1 MITAEERV
9 SGNATMTRVLIA
21 DDHELIRCGLRQVIE
36 HHPEWEVCDEV
47 ITGAQALKR
56 AADLKPDVVIVDIN
70 MPEMDAVGLT
80 RQIRQRLPNTEV
92 LIFTMHEGEELM
104 CALIAAGARGY
115 VLKSDPTRDV
125 VAAIDAL
132 SKHLP
137 YFTGKASIE
146 LRESF
151 VKSIKGDQ
159 RRFHSA
165 PLSLRE
171 REIIQLLAEG
181 KGNKQV
187 AAILGISVKT
197 VETHRATIMH
207 KLEANSIVELVHYA
221 VRNNIIST

>member
-1 MITAEERV
+1 
-9 SGNATMTRVLIA
+9 MTRILIA
-21 DDHELIRCGLRQVIE
+21 DDHELIRRGLRQMIE
-36 HHPEWEVCDEV
+36 RHPDWEVCDEV
-47 ITGAQALKR
+47 VTGVQALER
-56 AADLKPDVVIVDIN
+56 ALELKPDVMIIDVS
-70 MPEMDAVGLT
+70 MPEMDAVQLT

-115 VLKSDPTRDV
+115 VLKSDPTRDMI
-125 VAAIDAL
+125 AAVEAL

-137 YFTGKASIE
+137 YFTGKVSIE

-159 RRFHSA
+159 SRFPSA
-165 PLSLRE
+165 SLSQRE
-171 REIIQLLAEG
+171 REIVQLLAEG
-181 KGNKQV
+181 KSNKQV

>member
-1 MITAEERV
+1 MIRI
-9 SGNATMTRVLIA
+9 LIA
-21 DDHELIRCGLRQVIE
+21 DDHELIRRGLRQMIE
-36 HHPEWEVCDEV
+36 RHADWEVCDEV
-47 ITGAQALKR
+47 ETGVQALER
-56 AADLKPDVVIVDIN
+56 ASELKPHVMIIDVS
-70 MPEMDAVGLT
+70 MPEMDAVQLT

-92 LIFTMHEGEELM
+92 LVFTMHEGEELM

-125 VAAIDAL
+125 IAAIEAL

-137 YFTGKASIE
+137 FFTGKVSIE

-159 RRFHSA
+159 SRFPSA
-165 PLSLRE
+165 SLSQRE
-171 REIIQLLAEG
+171 REIVQLLAEG
-181 KGNKQV
+181 KSNKQV
-187 AAILGISVKT
+187 AAILGISIKT

-207 KLEANSIVELVHYA
+207 KLDANSIVELVHYA

>member
-1 MITAEERV
+1 
-9 SGNATMTRVLIA
+9 MTRILIA
-21 DDHELIRCGLRQVIE
+21 DDHELIRRGLRQMIE
-36 HHPEWEVCDEV
+36 RHPDWEVCDEV
-47 ITGAQALKR
+47 ATGVQALER
-56 AADLKPDVVIVDIN
+56 APELKPDVMIIDVS
-70 MPEMDAVGLT
+70 MPEMDAVQLT

-92 LIFTMHEGEELM
+92 LVFTMHEGEELM

-115 VLKSDPTRDV
+115 VLKSDPTRDMI
-125 VAAIDAL
+125 AAIEAL

-137 YFTGKASIE
+137 YFTGKVSIE

-159 RRFHSA
+159 SRFPSA
-165 PLSLRE
+165 SLSQRE
-171 REIIQLLAEG
+171 REIVQLLAEG
-181 KGNKQV
+181 KSNKQV

>member
-1 MITAEERV
+1 
-9 SGNATMTRVLIA
+9 
-21 DDHELIRCGLRQVIE
+21 
-36 HHPEWEVCDEV
+36 
-47 ITGAQALKR
+47 
-56 AADLKPDVVIVDIN
+56 
-70 MPEMDAVGLT
+70 MPEMDAVQLT

-92 LIFTMHEGEELM
+92 LVFTMHEGEELM

-115 VLKSDPTRDV
+115 VLKSDPTRDMI
-125 VAAIDAL
+125 AAIEAL

-137 YFTGKASIE
+137 YFTGKVSIE

-159 RRFHSA
+159 SRFPSA
-165 PLSLRE
+165 SLSQRE
-171 REIIQLLAEG
+171 REIVQLLAEG
-181 KGNKQV
+181 KSNKQV

>member
-1 MITAEERV
+1 MIRI
-9 SGNATMTRVLIA
+9 LIA
-21 DDHELIRCGLRQVIE
+21 DDHELIRRGLRQMIE
-36 HHPEWEVCDEV
+36 RHANWEVCDEV
-47 ITGAQALKR
+47 VTGVQALER
-56 AADLKPDVVIVDIN
+56 ASELKPHVMIIDVS
-70 MPEMDAVGLT
+70 MPEMDAVQLT

-92 LIFTMHEGEELM
+92 LVFTMHEGEELM

-125 VAAIDAL
+125 IAAIEAL

-137 YFTGKASIE
+137 FFTGKVSIE

-159 RRFHSA
+159 SRFPSA
-165 PLSLRE
+165 SLSQRE
-171 REIIQLLAEG
+171 REIVQLLAEG
-181 KGNKQV
+181 KSNKQV
-187 AAILGISVKT
+187 AAILGISIKT

-207 KLEANSIVELVHYA
+207 KLDANSIVELVHYA

>member
-1 MITAEERV
+1 
-9 SGNATMTRVLIA
+9 MTRILIA
-21 DDHELIRCGLRQVIE
+21 DDHELIRRGLRQMIE
-36 HHPEWEVCDEV
+36 RHPDWEVCDEV
-47 ITGAQALKR
+47 ATGVQALER
-56 AADLKPDVVIVDIN
+56 APELKPDVMIIDVS
-70 MPEMDAVGLT
+70 MPEMDAVQLT

-92 LIFTMHEGEELM
+92 LVFTMHEGEELM

-115 VLKSDPTRDV
+115 VLKSDPTRDMI
-125 VAAIDAL
+125 AAIEAL

-137 YFTGKASIE
+137 YFTGKVSIE

-159 RRFHSA
+159 SRFPSA
-165 PLSLRE
+165 SLSQRE
-171 REIIQLLAEG
+171 REIVQLLAEG
-181 KGNKQV
+181 KSNKQV

-197 VETHRATIMH
+197 VETHRETIMH